1 MQYTK
6 KKKSKVCHNKEKND
20 KESHLHP
27 LLVHKKPK
35 QYTVPKKKKPFLN
48 ATHFQ

>member
-6 KKKSKVCHNKEKND
+6 KKNLKCVIIKKKND